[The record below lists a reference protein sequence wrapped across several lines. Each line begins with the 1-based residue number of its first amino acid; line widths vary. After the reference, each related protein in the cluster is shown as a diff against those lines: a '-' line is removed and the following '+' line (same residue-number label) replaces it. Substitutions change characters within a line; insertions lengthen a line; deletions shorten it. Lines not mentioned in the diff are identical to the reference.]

1 MKNNQPL
8 VSIIIVTWNRK
19 EEILD
24 ALEAIGKQSY
34 SNIEVVVVD
43 NGSSD
48 GTIEEIKRLY
58 KSYKLVCLPSN
69 IGCEEGFNVGIV
81 NSTGSI
87 LIYLD
92 SDAFFED
99 EGVQKIV
106 DKFND
111 NPSLGIVDPRIYNFF
126 SNSIQNEPKNWPPHD
141 RIFTGCAVGIRREVI
156 DNTGLRPGNYFI
168 YASEADI
175 SIRAL
180 DFGYKIEHFKDILA
194 YHKESPTKRLSP
206 KFFYYN
212 TRNNIWLIF
221 KHYPL
226 IPAFIELFNLLVI
239 NLFLSIKSLS
249 IHYYLLGFL
258 EGLIK
263 LPIIIKNERKP
274 LKRWYLGRL
283 YPNISELLGIL
294 RKKYVKKN

>member
-34 SNIEVVVVD
+34 NNIEVVVVD

-48 GTIEEIKRLY
+48 GTIEEVRRLY

-69 IGCEEGFNVGIV
+69 VGCEEGFNVGIV
-81 NSTGSI
+81 NSTGTI

-99 EGVQKIV
+99 EGIQKIV

-126 SNSIQNEPKNWPPHD
+126 SN
-141 RIFTGCAVGIRREVI
+141 IRF
-156 DNTGLRPGNYFI
+156 NT
-168 YASEADI
+168 S
-175 SIRAL
+175 
-180 DFGYKIEHFKDILA
+180 
-194 YHKESPTKRLSP
+194 
-206 KFFYYN
+206 
-212 TRNNIWLIF
+212 
-221 KHYPL
+221 
-226 IPAFIELFNLLVI
+226 
-239 NLFLSIKSLS
+239 
-249 IHYYLLGFL
+249 
-258 EGLIK
+258 
-263 LPIIIKNERKP
+263 
-274 LKRWYLGRL
+274 
-283 YPNISELLGIL
+283 
-294 RKKYVKKN
+294 